1 MSLIVQKFG
10 GTSVGTL
17 ERIKH
22 VARRAVATQ
31 AAGNRLIVVVSAM
44 AGETDRL
51 VKLADETSRRP
62 DPRERDVL
70 ISTGEQ
76 VSIALLA
83 MAIRDLGC
91 AAVSFLG
98 SQIPIVTDSA
108 FGVARIQRI
117 EPAAVLR
124 ALDKGNIVVVAGFQ
138 GVDRDGNV
146 TTLGRGGSDTTAVAI
161 AAAVGAASCEI
172 YTDVEGVF
180 TSDPRICP
188 RARKLQRISYDEML
202 ELASLGAKVL
212 QNRSVE
218 FAKRYRVP
226 LHVRSSF
233 NDEEGT
239 WVVSEERGMEEV
251 NVAGVTYDRNQAKI
265 TLLRVPDRPGLA
277 ARIFGLVAGAN
288 IIVDMIVQTGSAD
301 GTTDLTF
308 TVHQSDHERALE
320 LIRPTAREIGAAG
333 VTGQTGIAKVSIV
346 GLGMRSHAGIAARM
360 FEVLAREGINI
371 QLISTSEIKVSVAI
385 DAKYTELAVR
395 VLHDSLVTAP
405 QDGGGD
411 PAGARS

>member
-1 MSLIVQKFG
+1 MALVVQKFG

-17 ERIKH
+17 DRIKR

-31 AAGNRLIVVVSAM
+31 AAGHRLIVVVSAM

-51 VKLADETSRRP
+51 LKLADEASGRP
-62 DPRERDVL
+62 DLRERDVL
-70 ISTGEQ
+70 VSTGEQ
-76 VSIALLA
+76 VTIALLA

-91 AAVSFLG
+91 PATSFLG
-98 SQIPIVTDSA
+98 SQVPIVTDSA
-108 FGVARIQRI
+108 FGAARIHRI
-117 EPAAVLR
+117 DSVAVLR
-124 ALDKGNIVVVAGFQ
+124 ALDNGHIVVVAGFQ
-138 GVDRDGNV
+138 GVDRTGNV

-180 TSDPRICP
+180 TSDPRLCP
-188 RARKLQRISYDEML
+188 QAKKLARISYDEML

-239 WVVSEERGMEEV
+239 WVVSEEQGMEEV
-251 NVAGVTYDRNQAKI
+251 NVAGVTHDRNQAKI

-277 ARIFGLVAGAN
+277 ARIFGLIASAN

-308 TVHQSDHERALE
+308 TLHQNDHERALE
-320 LIRPTAREIGAAG
+320 LIRPTAQDIGAAG

-360 FEVLAREGINI
+360 FEILAREGINI

-395 VLHDSLVTAP
+395 VLHDNLVTAP
-405 QDGGGD
+405 PG
-411 PAGARS
+411 AEGARGTTS

>member
-1 MSLIVQKFG
+1 MALVVQKFG

-17 ERIKH
+17 ERIKQ
-22 VARRAVATQ
+22 VARRAVATR
-31 AAGNRLIVVVSAM
+31 AAGHRLIVVVSAM

-51 VKLADETSRRP
+51 LKLADEASGHP

-70 ISTGEQ
+70 VSSGEQ
-76 VSIALLA
+76 VSVALVA
-83 MAIRDLGC
+83 IAIRDLGYP
-91 AAVSFLG
+91 AVSFLG

-108 FGVARIQRI
+108 FGAARIDRI
-117 EPAAVLR
+117 DSAAVLR
-124 ALDKGNIVVVAGFQ
+124 ALDNGHIVVVAGFQ
-138 GVDRDGNV
+138 GVDRAGNV

-161 AAAVGAASCEI
+161 AAAVGASSCEI

-180 TSDPRICP
+180 TSDPRLCP
-188 RARKLQRISYDEML
+188 QARKLARISYDEML

-277 ARIFGLVAGAN
+277 ARIFGLIASAN

-308 TVHQSDHERALE
+308 TVHQNDHERALE
-320 LIRPTAREIGAAG
+320 LIRPTAHEIGAAG

-395 VLHDSLVTAP
+395 VLHDNLVTAAP
-405 QDGGGD
+405 GGEGRRG
-411 PAGARS
+411 PG